1 MEHSTMANN
10 LDIIRN
16 LVQFID
22 AKQYLFFATV
32 SKTWNKAWGGRPAIT
47 SVAGIEIASERHDKK
62 YRGVPRT
69 TVLLCPL

>member
-1 MEHSTMANN
+1 MEHSTMAN

-32 SKTWNKAWGGRPAIT
+32 SNTWNKASGGRPAIT
-47 SVAGIEIASERHDKK
+47 SVAGIDIASARRDKE
-62 YRGVPRT
+62 YRDVPGT
-69 TVLLCPL
+69 TVLSCPL